1 MNLNRRQFL
10 YLTVGVAAGCESAT
24 DDRSQ
29 KTPQA
34 TRVVNAG
41 PINNYAKDGVYAN
54 FRDQGFFVI
63 RRGEKLFALSSF
75 CTHRKCR
82 LDAEPD
88 QTFYCKCHGST
99 FDQTGHVT
107 KEPATRDLPTL
118 LTSVSEPGDLFVTVP
133 AW

>member
-10 YLTVGVAAGCESAT
+10 YLTVGFAAGCESAT
-24 DDRSQ
+24 DEHNQ
-29 KTPQA
+29 KVPRA

-41 PINNYAKDGVYAN
+41 PVNNYAKDGVYGGN
-54 FRDQGFFVI
+54 SNQGFFVI
-63 RRGEKLFALSSF
+63 RQGEKLFALSSF

-82 LDAEPD
+82 LDAESD

-107 KEPATRDLPTL
+107 KEPATRDLPAL
-118 LTSVSEPGDLFVTVP
+118 VTSVSEPGELMVTVP
-133 AW
+133 GW